1 MAKAKQIRKALK
13 KEFAPLRKA
22 LESIEIRL
30 KAIEKELA
38 PKRSK
43 PAAKK
48 PATVTAKSAG

>member
-30 KAIEKELA
+30 KAIEKR
-38 PKRSK
+38 RSWR
-43 PAAKK
+43 PNGRSLRLRSQ
-48 PATVTAKSAG
+48 PR